1 MLWYWGGWWLDAISV
16 DRFSIEWFHD
26 YCIGYIWSVLV
37 FVGLKLHQLYWNYTS
52 SLVSSINLN
61 TDSEIAFNIYDQL
74 HEFTWTL
81 IPATILAWV
90 GLHSLDMLYSTSCIW
105 DQRYSSGIVV
115 KVLAHQWYWTYEYSS
130 YTRTNSIRYDSYIKP
145 LPSLGLGEYRL
156 LESDY
161 RGIVPI
167 ALETGLVVTSSDLLH
182 SFSIPTIS
190 VKIDANP
197 ARLNAIMI
205 MIVIPGLYYGQCSEL
220 CGVNHSFMPIL
231 LEATSLSSFE
241 LWMLLAIFS
250 D

>member
-1 MLWYWGGWWLDAISV
+1 MRRISV
-16 DRFSIEWFHD
+16 F
-26 YCIGYIWSVLV
+26 IGVCSTFIPIHIA
-37 FVGLKLHQLYWNYTS
+37 GLQCT
-52 SLVSSINLN
+52 
-61 TDSEIAFNIYDQL
+61 
-74 HEFTWTL
+74 
-81 IPATILAWV
+81 PR
-90 GLHSLDMLYSTSCIW
+90 
-105 DQRYSSGIVV
+105 RYSDYPD
-115 KVLAHQWYWTYEYSS
+115 L
-130 YTRTNSIRYDSYIKP
+130 IRGYVF
-145 LPSLGLGEYRL
+145 YRL

-241 LWMLLAIFS
+241 L
-250 D
+250 